1 MSKQS
6 IIIGAAQAASD
17 QSSNLKNNKKPKAE
31 KPKLTERVCT
41 YLTTDELK
49 AFESV
54 IGREAYSSVVRKL
67 ILKHTNEQK

>member
-1 MSKQS
+1 MGKES
-6 IIIGAAQAASD
+6 IIIGAAKAASE
-17 QSSNLKNNKKPKAE
+17 QSSNLTNKKPKVE

-41 YLTTDELK
+41 YLTTEELK